1 MVNSNSNSIFSA
13 NDTPDVTPVGLWI
26 ITIRKVTTGDFTDYF
41 ELSLPQFERD
51 SNNAFIISVTSQ
63 IKYSYSEYMYL
74 GDEIAYARMYLNQ
87 MNVFLKLHC
96 LTHRTRMQHRLA
108 HILSHTLIY
117 QDSN

>member
-1 MVNSNSNSIFSA
+1 
-13 NDTPDVTPVGLWI
+13 
-26 ITIRKVTTGDFTDYF
+26 
-41 ELSLPQFERD
+41 
-51 SNNAFIISVTSQ
+51 
-63 IKYSYSEYMYL
+63 MYL